1 MVYGIYNELVTGAYK
16 PTYILGAS
24 HCKNGEQILSME
36 FHGKYMEN
44 LWEIHGISRN
54 IWEYIEKSLCDNGI
68 ICHQEIGI

>member
-1 MVYGIYNELVTGAYK
+1 
-16 PTYILGAS
+16 
-24 HCKNGEQILSME
+24 
-36 FHGKYMEN
+36 MEN